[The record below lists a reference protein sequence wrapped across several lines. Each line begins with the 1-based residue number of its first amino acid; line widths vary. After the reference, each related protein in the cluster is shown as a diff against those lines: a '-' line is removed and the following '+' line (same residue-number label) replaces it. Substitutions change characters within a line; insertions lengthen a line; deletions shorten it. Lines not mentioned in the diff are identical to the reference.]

1 MVQNAAS
8 ENEFGQLM
16 AELARG
22 SEEAAW
28 QIAHAYTPH
37 VLRAVRRTLPSSIRS
52 KLDSEDLA
60 QMIWASLLLKGT
72 DLAELHS
79 PQQLINLLVRIARYK
94 TVDAY
99 RHYTTNQK
107 RDHRRESPLSSLK
120 PASSTGVDRQLLDQE
135 PSPSHIVRFRDD
147 WQHILK
153 SLSERDREILRHRM
167 NGETYAEIAQK
178 AGVGITTVRNV
189 LEHIVSCLRNE

>member
-1 MVQNAAS
+1 MVQNATS

-37 VLRAVRRTLPSSIRS
+37 VLRAVRRTLPRSIRS

-79 PQQLINLLVRIARYK
+79 PQQLINLLVCIARYK

-107 RDHRRESPLSSLK
+107 RDHRRESPLATLK
-120 PASSTGVDRQLLDQE
+120 PASSAGIDRRLLDQE

-178 AGVGITTVRNV
+178 AGVGITTVRNI
-189 LEHIVSCLRNE
+189 LEHVVSRLRNE